1 MDIYFF
7 NKFFT
12 LVDIL
17 SSEFY
22 PQALFVYNFRR
33 NSLNEDLRHLWESFL
48 SDLKKTEIST
58 LSYDAFFKKLAPVKL
73 TEDTLY
79 ISSPNFFIGNHVKTN
94 ESYYKYMVD
103 IFEKLLGRK
112 LNFEFVQTGEVVE
125 DFGPTSQDQLLER
138 SRLNPKYTFDTFV
151 VGKSNEFAHA
161 ASVSVADSLEKAN
174 ANPLFIY
181 GGVGLGKTHLM
192 HAIGHVVLERDP
204 NKKVLYVSSEQFTN
218 EFINSIRTNKNEE
231 FRHKYRS
238 MDLLLID
245 DIQFIADKETTME
258 EFFHTFNELYNANKQ
273 IVLTSDKPPNTI
285 PRLES
290 RLISRFAGGLVV
302 DIAPPDLETRIAILR
317 KKSDAEGFQVPDE
330 VINYVA
336 KQVQSNIR
344 ELEGALSRV
353 TAYSKLTTGHL
364 DIETASL
371 ALNDLYKNQKVQP
384 ITPDSIKKV
393 ICKNYNLSLED
404 LDSKNRSRAISY
416 PRQIAMYM
424 CRKYTDL
431 SLLKIG
437 ESFGGRDHSTV
448 IHAYEKISEDL
459 EKNPSLQGRVHQML
473 REVKG
478 EL

>member
-1 MDIYFF
+1 MDIYFLHILPTF
-7 NKFFT
+7 
-12 LVDIL
+12 VDNFIFKTFPL
-17 SSEFY
+17 F
-22 PQALFVYNFRR
+22 LFVNTFRR
-33 NSLNEDLRHLWESFL
+33 NTLNQDLQHLWESFL
-48 SDLKKTEIST
+48 SELQKTEISPIT
-58 LSYDAFFKKLAPVKL
+58 YNTFFKQLAPIKF
-73 TEDTLY
+73 ENDTLY
-79 ISSPNFFIGNHVKTN
+79 INTPTSFIGERICNN
-94 ESYYKYMVD
+94 ESYHRYMVD
-103 IFEKLLGRK
+103 IFNRL
-112 LNFEFVQTGEVVE
+112 TGKIL
-125 DFGPTSQDQLLER
+125 DFKFLVGDTSFNSFQPNPQDQLLEK

-192 HAIGHVVLERDP
+192 HAIGHFVLDRDP
-204 NKKVLYVSSEQFTN
+204 EKRVLYVTSEQFTN
-218 EFINSIRTNKNEE
+218 EFINSIRTNKNEH

-258 EFFHTFNELYNANKQ
+258 EFFHTFNELYGANKQ

-285 PRLES
+285 PKLES

-330 VINYVA
+330 VINFIA
-336 KQVQSNIR
+336 EQVQSNIR

-353 TAYSKLTTGHL
+353 TAYSRLTTGS
-364 DIETASL
+364 ITIKTASL
-371 ALNDLYKNQKVQP
+371 ALKDLYRKNTSKP
-384 ITPDSIKKV
+384 ITPETIKK
-393 ICKNYNLSLED
+393 IISRHYNISLED
-404 LDSKNRSRAISY
+404 LDSKKRTRSIAY

-424 CRKYTDL
+424 SRQYTDL

-448 IHAYEKISEDL
+448 IHAYEKISEDI
-459 EKNPSLQGRVHQML
+459 EKDPSLNTKIHQMI

-478 EL
+478 EM